1 MKLKISLSS
10 SILIVDREGNPTL
23 DVCFLFFIFEKG
35 INKNLKKNYK
45 YPLQVLMIYGITIL
59 DRKMKLKLN
68 KILGGFLL

>member
-1 MKLKISLSS
+1 MFAFS
-10 SILIVDREGNPTL
+10 
-23 DVCFLFFIFEKG
+23 FFIFEKG
-35 INKNLKKNYK
+35 INKKLKKNYK